1 MYVFYNI
8 HQRPWVLT
16 QSYIAGHELSKQV
29 IKIPICNGIASTWM
43 KQMLSRENVTLG

>member
-8 HQRPWVLT
+8 HQSTWVLT

-29 IKIPICNGIASTWM
+29 IKNTNLQWNCINLDEA
-43 KQMLSRENVTLG
+43 NVE